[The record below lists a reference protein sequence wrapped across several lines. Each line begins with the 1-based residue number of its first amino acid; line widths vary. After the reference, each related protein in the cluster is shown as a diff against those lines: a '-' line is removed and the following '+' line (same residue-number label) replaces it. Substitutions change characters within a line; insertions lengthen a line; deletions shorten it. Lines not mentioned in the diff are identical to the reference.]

1 MLKMDLHWL
10 IPAIIIGS
18 DRIMLNGLNQ
28 SVSSWDECY
37 RSSVRDYQSYIS
49 GRLRKE
55 DIDKALSFW
64 IKDLKSPPDILNI
77 LSQLKNKYLFWGGDR
92 FEVNS
97 RDLECWLALLSQ
109 VDPAWVI
116 GYGYA
121 DLINKGILSVQQ
133 VIYLLATQCPNALP
147 KRFDNEPVADNHV
160 HLGGNG
166 HYNLSLASLIL
177 YLEKR
182 PKLEQKNWPYRS
194 EHSLF
199 NSNTLSLENLPVMFH
214 FLFEASL
221 GIKNQR
227 CLNDSYNLWEK
238 SSMHSIYPQIDVIR
252 FLSEKND
259 FNQLLIES
267 GKVEGASSWIM
278 IVTALLLKLISTD
291 SAEQNRYIQGFI
303 QTSSIL
309 RNYMVVSGVGL
320 GEFVTY
326 FGFKYRKPLLS
337 SNYKNHSIIHDLN
350 PEYYREFRS
359 GMYTVRDYIRE
370 AMFLY
375 SKELHKQIHFV
386 YHFSRSFSKN
396 STINRYY
403 EFSRKQTHS
412 LIKGFQDF
420 FSSITFSKY
429 PINNN
434 LSSTESFADL
444 RAMVRGFDVA
454 GNENELP
461 IEVFAPALRVIRN
474 ATHTHIHPYE
484 KRLRQPFI
492 TLHAGEDFPHIISGL
507 RSVDESVTFC
517 DFRPNDRIGHGLA
530 LGISPKK
537 WAERQQRSYIPLQE
551 HLDNLVWLYHKGTQ
565 IIAKDPRFHS
575 ALVTVLEKIKYFC
588 NELHQREYSPL
599 SLYQAWLLRRN
610 CPIKSFS
617 DDNIID
623 QEIKLWA
630 PDLSFIQKHEQSIIS
645 SEACELWRKYL
656 SRTRH
661 DADIDNLITITYQ
674 SKKVIDDYRLVPGN
688 LEENI
693 SDMELDLIEAVQDS
707 MLEKFS
713 QSQWLLEVC
722 PTSNIYIGRL
732 ESYDEH
738 PIFRWNPPKKEALQP
753 GGQFNRFGLRNGP
766 VRVCI
771 NTDDAGLM
779 PTTLENEYRIIKDCA
794 KEKFDVS
801 DLDACQWIDN
811 IRRTGVELFKTNHI
825 EWLL

>member
-10 IPAIIIGS
+10 IPAIILGS
-18 DRIMLNGLNQ
+18 DRIMLNGFGH
-28 SVSSWDECY
+28 VFKDWPECY
-37 RSSVRDYQSYIS
+37 RASVKDYQTYIS

-64 IKDLKSPPDILNI
+64 INDINSPPDILNI
-77 LSQLKNKYLFWGGDR
+77 LNRIKEKYIFWGGDR

-97 RDLECWLALLSQ
+97 RDLEGWLALLSQ

-121 DLINKGILSVQQ
+121 DLINKGVLSVQQ
-133 VIYLLATQCPNALP
+133 VINLLINQCPNALP
-147 KRFDNEPVADNHV
+147 KRFDSEPVADNHV

-182 PKLEQKNWPYRS
+182 PKLESKNWPYRS

-199 NSNTLSLENLPVMFH
+199 NSHTLSIDSLPVVFH

-221 GIKNQR
+221 D
-227 CLNDSYNLWEK
+227 LNKKSYFQDSYDFWKK
-238 SSMHSIYPQIDVIR
+238 SSTHCVYPQIDVIR
-252 FLSEKND
+252 FLTEKSD
-259 FNQLLIES
+259 FNRLLIAA
-267 GKVEGASSWIM
+267 GKIEGAASWIM
-278 IVTALLLKLISTD
+278 ITTALLLKLISATT
-291 SAEQNRYIQGFI
+291 AEQRRYIQGFI

-326 FGFKYRKPLLS
+326 FGFKYRKPLS
-337 SNYKNHSIIHDLN
+337 VSNYKNHSIIHDLN

-359 GMYTVRDYIRE
+359 GMCSVKDYIRE
-370 AMFLY
+370 AVFLY
-375 SKELHKQIHFV
+375 SKDLYKQIHFV
-386 YHFSRSFSKN
+386 YHFSRGFSKN
-396 STINRYY
+396 SSLDRYY
-403 EFSRKQTHS
+403 EFSRKQTCS
-412 LIKGFQDF
+412 LIKEFQDF
-420 FSSITFSKY
+420 FGSVTFSKY
-429 PINNN
+429 SVNNN
-434 LSSTESFADL
+434 LTSSETFADL
-444 RAMVRGFDVA
+444 RAMIRGFDVA

-474 ATHTHIHPYE
+474 ATHLHIHPHE

-492 TLHAGEDFPHIISGL
+492 TLHAGEDFPHLISGL
-507 RSVDESVTFC
+507 RSIDESVTFC

-537 WAERQQRSYIPLQE
+537 WAERQQRSYLPLQE

-565 IIAKDPRFHS
+565 IIVKEPKFHS
-575 ALVTVLEKIKYFC
+575 ALVVVLEKIKYFC

-610 CPIKSFS
+610 CPVKSF
-617 DDNIID
+617 
-623 QEIKLWA
+623 QEANVTDKEIELWV
-630 PDLSFIQKHEQSIIS
+630 PDLDFIHRNLQSEIS
-645 SEACELWRKYL
+645 SEAFELWVKYL
-656 SRTRH
+656 NRVRH
-661 DADIDNLITITYQ
+661 DVDNDNLVTISYQ
-674 SKKVIDDYRLVPGN
+674 SRKFIDDYRLVLGN

-693 SDMELDLIEAVQDS
+693 SEIELDLIEAVQDL
-707 MLEKFS
+707 MLERFS
-713 QSQWLLEVC
+713 QSQWILEVC

-732 ESYDEH
+732 ETYDEH
-738 PIFRWNPPKKEALQP
+738 PIFRWNPPKKDALQL
-753 GGQFNRFGLRNGP
+753 GGYFNRFGLRSGP

-794 KEKFDVS
+794 KESFDVS
-801 DLDACQWIDN
+801 DLEACQWIDN
-811 IRRTGVELFKTNHI
+811 IRKIGVEIFKTNHI
-825 EWLL
+825 DWLL